1 MLITNPK
8 RSNESIT
15 TKPHWYDYYAGYS
28 HVFTR
33 RIIESSNLHSTS
45 VILDP
50 WNGSGTTTLMASI
63 AGYSSIGIDLNPVM
77 KIIAKAKQATPND
90 IEGLDIRDLFL
101 SPRISVQDTISDPL
115 GIWFSRTTI
124 NSIRRIETAIL
135 ANTKKKSTNQ
145 AVNSLNT
152 KKCLLYTALFK
163 TLRYYLKP
171 FIPSNPTWIK
181 KPKTDSDKLEIRPK
195 DIKETYLKILDEIYN
210 GLKTKSKKWPY
221 KPSQFIIGSSLDIPS
236 KNSSIDFVLTS
247 PPYCTRIDYGVA
259 TLPELALL
267 STGGISEIQL
277 IRRSLMGTTT
287 VPKKPQCITN
297 AIGEKCLS
305 FLHMVKAHPSKASK
319 SYYYKNFTQYFISLD
334 KSIQEINRVL
344 KYMGKFV
351 CVVQGSFYKDVYC
364 DLPGIVIDMAEKNN
378 LRLVTHSEFEN
389 KQNMANVNLK
399 GKTYRKNTSVSEAV
413 LCFRKGG

>member
-1 MLITNPK
+1 
-8 RSNESIT
+8 
-15 TKPHWYDYYAGYS
+15 
-28 HVFTR
+28 
-33 RIIESSNLHSTS
+33 
-45 VILDP
+45 
-50 WNGSGTTTLMASI
+50 MASI